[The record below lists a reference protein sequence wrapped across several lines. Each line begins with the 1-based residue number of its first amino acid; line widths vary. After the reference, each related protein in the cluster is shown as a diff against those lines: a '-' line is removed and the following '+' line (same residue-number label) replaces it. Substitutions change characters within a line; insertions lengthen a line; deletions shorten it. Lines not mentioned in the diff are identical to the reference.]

1 MKLTL
6 KCCFGLFAGL
16 AVTLLVGMGVRAQD
30 TSGQGSTGNP
40 AVTAPET
47 VPAAS
52 QPSAAAAEAQ
62 TPSNLAEQSP
72 EVKAAKAS
80 ECESMGMHAMRGHR
94 MQGPEMGGMGQMA
107 MGPMGMGQLEMTG
120 MPMLQEHM
128 EMMRMISKDP
138 KMAGHMLEMRADMMR
153 AIADVM
159 TKYGKQ
165 MESGEWQSSQTSS
178 TDQ

>member
-6 KCCFGLFAGL
+6 KCCFGVFAGL
-16 AVTLLVGMGVRAQD
+16 ALTLLVAREVRAQD
-30 TSGQGSTGNP
+30 TSGQGSTSNP
-40 AVTAPET
+40 AATAPET
-47 VPAAS
+47 IPAAS
-52 QPSAAAAEAQ
+52 QPSAAVAQ
-62 TPSNLAEQSP
+62 AQPPSNLAAQSP
-72 EVKAAKAS
+72 EVKASKAS
-80 ECESMGMHAMRGHR
+80 ECESMGMHAMRGRR
-94 MQGPEMGGMGQMA
+94 MQGPEMGEMGQMGMGQM
-107 MGPMGMGQLEMTG
+107 EMTG

-138 KMAGHMLEMRADMMR
+138 KMAGRMLEMRADMMR

-165 MESGEWQSSQTSS
+165 MESGEWQSSQTNS

>member
-1 MKLTL
+1 MKLTM

-16 AVTLLVGMGVRAQD
+16 ALTLLVARQVRAQD
-30 TSGQGSTGNP
+30 TSGQGSTSNP
-40 AVTAPET
+40 AVTAPEP

-52 QPSAAAAEAQ
+52 QPSAAAAQAQ
-62 TPSNLAEQSP
+62 APSNLAEQSP

-94 MQGPEMGGMGQMA
+94 MQGPGMGEMGQM
-107 MGPMGMGQLEMTG
+107 GQMGMMG
-120 MPMLQEHM
+120 MPMVQEHM

-138 KMAGHMLEMRADMMR
+138 KMAGRMLEMRADMMR

-165 MESGEWQSSQTSS
+165 MESGEWQSLQTGS